1 MKLASTLLALSL
13 ALTASAKDLT
23 NSLGEWYF
31 WNLNT
36 RIYAKTIGKSG
47 SDPIVVIH
55 GGFGAEHSYLL
66 PAVEPLAKNHR
77 FVLYDQR
84 GSLRSPAESKTIS
97 IDSLVEDLEQ
107 LRKELDLKKL
117 TLLTHS
123 MGAVTAYAYLHK
135 YPQNVQKIIFVS
147 PTYPIYPGT
156 GPDKGFLEALNLP
169 ADEKVLKDISSA
181 HAKKFEQYALNAA
194 EQIKREGIKTP
205 TTTAQEQNA
214 TWLIK
219 FASTNIY
226 DITKWREMRGG
237 SAYYNDQVWP
247 NILENAGG
255 ESSYRELWNPFFSD
269 LQKTDASLVFVIGK
283 QDFMD
288 SSYRYW
294 PHIFQQLPKAKVF
307 PIDRAGHGI
316 WIDQPA
322 KFKSAIEKAIS
333 AQP

>member
-66 PAVEPLAKNHR
+66 PAVEPLAKKHR

-84 GSLRSPAESKTIS
+84 GSLRSPAESKTVS
-97 IDSLVEDLEQ
+97 LDSLVEDLEQ

-147 PTYPIYPGT
+147 PVFPICPGNE
-156 GPDKGFLEALNLP
+156 PDKGFLESLNLP
-169 ADEKVLKDISSA
+169 ADEKALKDLSSA
-181 HAKKFEQYALNAA
+181 HAKQFEQYELNAA

-205 TTTAQEQNA
+205 AINAQEKNA
-214 TWLIK
+214 KWLIR
-219 FASTNIY
+219 FASVNLY
-226 DITKWREMRGG
+226 NITKWREMRGG
-237 SAYYNDQVWP
+237 GAFYNDQVYS

-255 ESSYRELWNPFFSD
+255 ESSYRELWKPFLSD
-269 LQKTDASLVFVIGK
+269 LQKNDASLVFVIGK
-283 QDFMD
+283 NDYID

-294 PHIFQQLPKAKVF
+294 PHIFQRLPKAKVF
-307 PIDRAGHGI
+307 PIDRAGHSI

-333 AQP
+333 ARP